1 MAGKGDYL
9 DFVLDCMAEMG
20 PVRGVRF
27 FGGTGLVME
36 GVQFAY
42 VSGNNRLYFVV
53 DDETRPAY
61 EAAGMGP
68 FWYTRKTGRREV
80 RRWYELPED
89 VLQDPDALRRW
100 MQDAVRVASSVPAKR
115 KTATPAANRRS
126 TQKKKP
132 VLKTKPGSGRR
143 GT

>member
-1 MAGKGDYL
+1 MAGGGDYL
-9 DFVLDCMAEMG
+9 DFVLDCMAAVA

-27 FGGTGLVME
+27 FGGTGLIMD

-89 VLQDPDALRRW
+89 VLQDAEELRGW
-100 MQDAVRVASSVPAKR
+100 MRDAVRIAGR
-115 KTATPAANRRS
+115 TPA
-126 TQKKKP
+126 KKKP
-132 VLKTKPGSGRR
+132 KRVSTR
-143 GT
+143 

>member
-1 MAGKGDYL
+1 MTGGGDYL
-9 DFVLDCMAEMG
+9 DFVLDCMAAAG
-20 PVRGVRF
+20 PVGRVRF
-27 FGGTGLVME
+27 FGGTGLVMG

-89 VLQDPDALRRW
+89 VLQDSDELRRW
-100 MQDAVRVASSVPAKR
+100 VYDAVRIAGRAPAKR
-115 KTATPAANRRS
+115 KAAAGPKRASRR
-126 TQKKKP
+126 
-132 VLKTKPGSGRR
+132 
-143 GT
+143 

>member
-1 MAGKGDYL
+1 MSAGQMGQGGDYL
-9 DFVLDCMAEMG
+9 DFVLDCMAAVA

-27 FGGTGLVME
+27 FSGTGLIAD

-53 DDETRPAY
+53 DDETRPRY

-68 FWYTRKTGRREV
+68 FWYMRKTGRREV

-89 VLQDPDALRRW
+89 VLQDADELRIWLR
-100 MQDAVRVASSVPAKR
+100 DAVRIASRPASRAKPARR
-115 KTATPAANRRS
+115 KPSA
-126 TQKKKP
+126 
-132 VLKTKPGSGRR
+132 KTKRVVKA
-143 GT
+143 

>member
-1 MAGKGDYL
+1 MAGGGDYL
-9 DFVLDCMAEMG
+9 DFVLDCMAAVG

-27 FGGTGLVME
+27 FGGTGLVMD

-89 VLQDPDALRRW
+89 VLQDAEELRGW
-100 MQDAVRVASSVPAKR
+100 MRGAVRIAGR
-115 KTATPAANRRS
+115 TPA
-126 TQKKKP
+126 KKKP
-132 VLKTKPGSGRR
+132 KRVSTR
-143 GT
+143 

>member
-1 MAGKGDYL
+1 MAGGGDYL
-9 DFVLDCMAEMG
+9 DFVLDSMAGVG

-27 FGGTGLVME
+27 FGGTGLILD

-89 VLQDPDALRRW
+89 VLQDPDELRGW
-100 MQDAVRVASSVPAKR
+100 MRDAVRIAGRAPAKR
-115 KTATPAANRRS
+115 KGAPVKQPSVSKKTPTPKAKRASRR
-126 TQKKKP
+126 
-132 VLKTKPGSGRR
+132 
-143 GT
+143 

>member
-1 MAGKGDYL
+1 MAGGGDYL
-9 DFVLDCMAEMG
+9 DFVLDCMAGVG

-27 FGGTGLVME
+27 FGGTGLIID

-61 EAAGMGP
+61 EAAGMEP

-89 VLQDPDALRRW
+89 VLQDSEELGRW
-100 MQDAVRVASSVPAKR
+100 MRDAIRIAGSAPAKR
-115 KTATPAANRRS
+115 KAAASMQRPALS
-126 TQKKKP
+126 KKKP
-132 VLKTKPGSGRR
+132 VSRVKRTSRR
-143 GT
+143 

>member
-1 MAGKGDYL
+1 MAGGGDYL
-9 DFVLDCMAEMG
+9 DFVLDSMAGIG

-27 FGGTGLVME
+27 FGGTGLIMD

-42 VSGNNRLYFVV
+42 VSRNNRLYFVV
-53 DDETRPAY
+53 DDDTRPAY

-89 VLQDPDALRRW
+89 VLQDADELRGWVR
-100 MQDAVRVASSVPAKR
+100 DAVRIAGRSPAR
-115 KTATPAANRRS
+115 RAAVS
-126 TQKKKP
+126 KKKP
-132 VLKTKPGSGRR
+132 PANPKRASR
-143 GT
+143 